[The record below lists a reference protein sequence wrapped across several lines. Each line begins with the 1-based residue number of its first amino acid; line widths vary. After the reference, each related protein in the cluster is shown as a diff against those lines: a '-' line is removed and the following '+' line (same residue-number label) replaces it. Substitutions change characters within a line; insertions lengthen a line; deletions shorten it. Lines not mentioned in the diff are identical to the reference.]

1 MEKEFNYKPNNT
13 SYVQQ
18 GVASGEN
25 TMKSMQYQPQM
36 QQSAK
41 QYTEITNSTP
51 VRSYENSTE
60 THGTYRA
67 RTNGAYDNTDNS
79 LENPTRF
86 SPLNMNARPRVD
98 HDEYWRTNI

>member
-1 MEKEFNYKPNNT
+1 MEKEFNYKPNNP

-18 GVASGEN
+18 GAVSGGN
-25 TMKSMQYQPQM
+25 TMKSNSQYQAQM
-36 QQSAK
+36 Q
-41 QYTEITNSTP
+41 NSTP
-51 VRSYENSTE
+51 VRSYENNQE

-86 SPLNMNARPRVD
+86 SPLNMNTRPRVD